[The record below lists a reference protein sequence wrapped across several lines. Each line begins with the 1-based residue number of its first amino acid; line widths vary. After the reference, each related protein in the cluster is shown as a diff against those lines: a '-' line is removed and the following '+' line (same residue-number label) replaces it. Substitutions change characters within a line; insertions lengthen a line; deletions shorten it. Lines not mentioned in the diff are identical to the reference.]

1 MRKQITYGTVAV
13 LGIFLFMGRANA
25 NKISCRTGL
34 LRAPL
39 LGRGAHS
46 VTPTGALKRG
56 KS

>member
-25 NKISCRTGL
+25 NKNFVPDW
-34 LRAPL
+34 AHL